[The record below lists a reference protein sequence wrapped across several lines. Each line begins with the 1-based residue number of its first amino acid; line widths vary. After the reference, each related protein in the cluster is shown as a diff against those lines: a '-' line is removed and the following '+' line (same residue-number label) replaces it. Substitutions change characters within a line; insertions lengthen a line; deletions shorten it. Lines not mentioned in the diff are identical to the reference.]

1 MHLKRRLVA
10 TKSRWST
17 PIIAAVTSIAV
28 VSTAALGGHTILQ
41 TQEAGS
47 GPIEVASHSESFGS
61 GETVVVDDP
70 AIASQGEG
78 SGPRAVKQFH
88 RDETFSSFAVTWKG
102 SRDVAAFVRAKQP
115 DGSWSEWY
123 DMDAMSDSNDDP
135 SATNGTE
142 LIFVGDT
149 NDVQVSMSN
158 VDLVTGSNLDESFT
172 ETEVEDDAAL
182 ADASPTDL
190 APSLAAANAAAER
203 SANPQPAPVAY
214 NVGEIAPVAEVADT
228 SAEPADVEGLE
239 AVFMDGNAQEGEV
252 IEPTADTDGMPRV
265 VSRAGWGADESIR
278 CKDADYDDGVKA
290 IALHHT
296 AGSNNYTRAQAAA
309 QVRAA
314 YQYHAQNLGWC
325 DIGYNALVDKYG
337 TIYEGRYGGLDEAV
351 QGAHI
356 GGFNENTWG
365 ISMIGNYEIVP
376 PTAELLESVTD
387 LAGWKAAISG
397 VDPESRVNLRSQG
410 FSGSRYP
417 AGAYAP
423 VYGFFGH
430 SDVHFTACPGRY
442 TIARWP
448 QIRAAAHR
456 KYAAIKSG
464 TSTSTDWTDDYED
477 STSTQS
483 TPAAATATET
493 VTATPRPSNPQPQEP
508 MSSVGDSEIPVSTIT
523 ALLGLAA
530 TVFGIMYSRSDKQ
543 IDMDQKVGG
552 LPVEQIPGIVT
563 KVLSLSK
570 NEGLKDTWTA
580 VLNNFG
586 PVLGLAVG
594 GPDET
599 SGIISQLFQNGVV
612 LYSEET
618 GAHALVG
625 QIAKEWATGANAT
638 KLGLPT
644 SDEVLTGN
652 GKEVRVHFQGGSI
665 VYNPDT
671 EQIQVFT
678 D

>member
-1 MHLKRRLVA
+1 MCIRDR
-10 TKSRWST
+10 
-17 PIIAAVTSIAV
+17 
-28 VSTAALGGHTILQ
+28 
-41 TQEAGS
+41 
-47 GPIEVASHSESFGS
+47 SHSESFGS

-70 AIASQGEG
+70 AIASQGDG

-102 SRDVAAFVRAKQP
+102 PRDVAAFVRAKQP

-123 DMDAMSDSNDDP
+123 DMDAMSYSGNDP

-149 NDVQVSMSN
+149 NDVQVSINN
-158 VDLVTGSNLDESFT
+158 VDLVTGSNLDESFE
-172 ETEVEDDAAL
+172 ETEVEEDAAL
-182 ADASPTDL
+182 DDVS
-190 APSLAAANAAAER
+190 PSLAAANAAAER
-203 SANPQPAPVAY
+203 SANPLPAPIAS
-214 NVGEIAPVAEVADT
+214 NVGDIAPVADVENTA
-228 SAEPADVEGLE
+228 SVEGLE

-265 VSRAGWGADESIR
+265 VSRARWGADESLR

-296 AGSNNYTRAQAAA
+296 AGSNDYTRAQAAA

-365 ISMIGNYEIVP
+365 ISMIGNYEKTQ
-376 PTAELLESVTD
+376 PTAALLKSVTD

-430 SDVHFTACPGRY
+430 SDAHFTACPGRY
-442 TIARWP
+442 TIALWP
-448 QIRAAAHR
+448 QIRAAAHK
-456 KYAAIKSG
+456 KYKAIRSG
-464 TSTSTDWTDDYED
+464 ASGSIDWSDDFEGSTATDTATVTDAPAPRPNK
-477 STSTQS
+477 
-483 TPAAATATET
+483 PAA
-493 VTATPRPSNPQPQEP
+493 QEP
-508 MSSVGDSEIPVSTIT
+508 MSSIGDSEIPLSTTT

-530 TVFGIMYSRSDKQ
+530 TVFGIMYSRSNKQ

-563 KVLSLSK
+563 KVVSLSK
-570 NEGLKDTWTA
+570 NEGLKETWTA

-625 QIAKEWATGANAT
+625 QIAKEWATGANAA

-644 SDEVLTGN
+644 SDEILTGN

>member
-1 MHLKRRLVA
+1 M
-10 TKSRWST
+10 
-17 PIIAAVTSIAV
+17 VTSIAV
-28 VSTAALGGHTILQ
+28 VTTAAFGGHTILQ
-41 TQEAGS
+41 TQEAGN
-47 GPIEVASHSESFGS
+47 GPIEVSSHSESFGS

-70 AIASQGEG
+70 AIASQGDG

-102 SRDVAAFVRAKQP
+102 PRDVAAFVRAKQP

-123 DMDAMSDSNDDP
+123 DMDAMSYSGDDP

-149 NDVQVSMSN
+149 NDVQVSINN
-158 VDLVTGSNLDESFT
+158 VDLVTGSNLDESFE

-182 ADASPTDL
+182 DDVS
-190 APSLAAANAAAER
+190 PSLAAANAAAER
-203 SANPQPAPVAY
+203 SANPLPAPIAS
-214 NVGEIAPVAEVADT
+214 NVGDIAPVADVENTA
-228 SAEPADVEGLE
+228 SVEGLE

-265 VSRAGWGADESIR
+265 VSRARWGADESLR

-296 AGSNNYTRAQAAA
+296 AGSNDYTRAQAAA

-365 ISMIGNYEIVP
+365 ISMIGNYEKTQ
-376 PTAELLESVTD
+376 PTAALLKSVTD

-442 TIARWP
+442 TIAQWP
-448 QIRAAAHR
+448 TIRQAAHK
-456 KYAAIKSG
+456 KYLAIKSG
-464 TSTSTDWTDDYED
+464 TSGSTSTDWG
-477 STSTQS
+477 SGNTSSPESSGS
-483 TPAAATATET
+483 TPNDNAPSAPAPAAPAQEATSSLGDTEIPMST
-493 VTATPRPSNPQPQEP
+493 VTAL
-508 MSSVGDSEIPVSTIT
+508 V
-523 ALLGLAA
+523 GLAGTLFA
-530 TVFGIMYSRSDKQ
+530 IMYARSDQQ
-543 IDMDQKVGG
+543 IDTDQTVNG
-552 LPVEQIPGIVT
+552 LPVERIPGIVT
-563 KVLSLSK
+563 KVVSLSK
-570 NEGLKDTWTA
+570 NEGLKETWTA

-625 QIAKEWATGANAT
+625 QIAKEWATGANAA

-644 SDEVLTGN
+644 SDQILTGN

-671 EQIQVFT
+671 EQIHVFT

>member
-1 MHLKRRLVA
+1 MYKRQ
-10 TKSRWST
+10 
-17 PIIAAVTSIAV
+17 
-28 VSTAALGGHTILQ
+28 VS
-41 TQEAGS
+41 
-47 GPIEVASHSESFGS
+47 SHSESFGS

-70 AIASQGEG
+70 AIASQGDG

-102 SRDVAAFVRAKQP
+102 SRDVAAFARAKQP

-123 DMDAMSDSNDDP
+123 DMDSMSYSSDDP

-149 NDVQVSMSN
+149 NDVQVSINN
-158 VDLVTGSNLDESFT
+158 VDLVTGSNLDETLT
-172 ETEVEDDAAL
+172 ETPVEDATLGDA
-182 ADASPTDL
+182 
-190 APSLAAANAAAER
+190 SLAAANAAAER

-214 NVGEIAPVAEVADT
+214 NVGEIAPVAEVEDT
-228 SAEPADVEGLE
+228 SSVEGLE
-239 AVFMDGNAQEGEV
+239 AVFIDGNAQEGEV

-265 VSRAGWGADESIR
+265 VSRAGWGADENLR
-278 CKDADYDDGVKA
+278 CKGPDYDDGVKA

-296 AGSNNYTRAQAAA
+296 AGSNDYTRAQAAA

-314 YQYHAQNLGWC
+314 YQYHAQTLGWC

-365 ISMIGNYEIVP
+365 ISMIGNYEIAQ
-376 PTAELLESVTD
+376 PTAALLESVTD

-397 VDPESRVNLRSQG
+397 VDPESTVQLRSGG
-410 FSGSRYP
+410 FRGSKYP
-417 AGAYAP
+417 AGTYAP

-430 SDVHFTACPGRY
+430 SDVHATACPGQY
-442 TIARWP
+442 TTARWP

-456 KYAAIKSG
+456 KYVAITSG
-464 TSTSTDWTDDYED
+464 ATTSTDWIDDDY
-477 STSTQS
+477 TSTPS
-483 TPAAATATET
+483 ATTTTPATET
-493 VTATPRPSNPQPQEP
+493 ATAAPAPRPSNPEPQEP
-508 MSSVGDSEIPVSTIT
+508 MSSLGDSEIPVSTIT
-523 ALLGLAA
+523 ALVGLAA
-530 TVFGIMYSRSDKQ
+530 TVFGIMYSRSDQQ
-543 IDMDQKVGG
+543 IDLDQKVGG

-599 SGIISQLFQNGVV
+599 AGIISQLFENGIV

-625 QIAKEWATGANAT
+625 KIAQEWATGTNAAE
-638 KLGLPT
+638 LGLPT
-644 SDEVLTGN
+644 SDELLTGN

-665 VYNPDT
+665 VYNPAT

>member
-1 MHLKRRLVA
+1 MQQKRRLVPA
-10 TKSRWST
+10 KSRWST

-70 AIASQGEG
+70 AIASQGDG

-102 SRDVAAFVRAKQP
+102 PRDVAAFVRAKQP

-123 DMDAMSDSNDDP
+123 DMDAMSYSGDDP

-149 NDVQVSMSN
+149 NDVQVSINN
-158 VDLVTGSNLDESFT
+158 VDLVTGSNLDESFE
-172 ETEVEDDAAL
+172 ETEVEEDAAL
-182 ADASPTDL
+182 DDVS
-190 APSLAAANAAAER
+190 PSLAAANAAAER
-203 SANPQPAPVAY
+203 SANPLPAPIAS
-214 NVGEIAPVAEVADT
+214 NVGNIAPVADVENTA
-228 SAEPADVEGLE
+228 SVEGLE

-265 VSRAGWGADESIR
+265 VSRARWGADESLR

-296 AGSNNYTRAQAAA
+296 AGSNDYTRAQAAA

-365 ISMIGNYEIVP
+365 ISMIGNYEKTQ
-376 PTAELLESVTD
+376 PTAALLKSVTD

-430 SDVHFTACPGRY
+430 SDAHFTACPGRY
-442 TIARWP
+442 TIALWP
-448 QIRAAAHR
+448 QIRAAAHK
-456 KYAAIKSG
+456 KYKAIRSG
-464 TSTSTDWTDDYED
+464 ASGSIDWSDDFEESTATSTATDTATVTDAPAPRPNK
-477 STSTQS
+477 
-483 TPAAATATET
+483 PAA
-493 VTATPRPSNPQPQEP
+493 QEP
-508 MSSVGDSEIPVSTIT
+508 MSSIGDSEIPLSTIT
-523 ALLGLAA
+523 ALFGLAA

-563 KVLSLSK
+563 KVVSLSK
-570 NEGLKDTWTA
+570 NEGLKETWTA

-625 QIAKEWATGANAT
+625 QIAKEWATGANAA

-644 SDEVLTGN
+644 SDEILTGN

-678 D
+678 N